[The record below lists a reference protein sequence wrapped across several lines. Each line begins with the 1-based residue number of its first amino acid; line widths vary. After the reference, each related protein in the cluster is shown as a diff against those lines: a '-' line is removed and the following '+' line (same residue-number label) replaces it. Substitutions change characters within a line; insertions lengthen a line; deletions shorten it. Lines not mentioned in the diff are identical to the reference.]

1 MARGKKTCPGCST
14 ELGARTQLCGCG
26 YHYPSKEVRIDLLE
40 EKKKKA
46 APRDPSLKR
55 GVKKCE
61 NCEAEIGYRT
71 HLCKHCGWYYPEG
84 VIRKDLLEEK
94 KKLSTPNKIYDS
106 LGQGRKRCP
115 GCGIIIGAIL
125 KTCFKCDFDFSAAKK
140 VKDEKKEAEREEK
153 EKNKEKV
160 VQGEKISP
168 VVAKLLMESEE
179 YEAPKKLTP
188 KEQAMRILSYGKERA
203 ESLLRMSKMSHW
215 SHVDWNVV
223 EQELGLGV

>member
-1 MARGKKTCPGCST
+1 MAKKSCPNCSAET
-14 ELGARTQLCGCG
+14 GVRTHLCECG
-26 YHYPSKEVRIDLLE
+26 WHYVSKELRKDLLE

-46 APRDPSLKR
+46 EPRDPSIKR
-55 GVKKCE
+55 GLKKCT
-61 NCEAEIGYRT
+61 NCGDGVGYRT
-71 HLCKHCGWYYPEG
+71 QLCKCGWYFPEA

-94 KKLSTPNKIYDS
+94 KKKAITPDKIYDS
-106 LGQGRKRCP
+106 LGQGRKKCP
-115 GCGIIIGAIL
+115 GCNIIVGAIL
-125 KTCFKCDFDFSAAKK
+125 KTCFKCNFDFSAAKK
-140 VKDEKKEAEREEK
+140 RKDEKIAEEK
-153 EKNKEKV
+153 AKKEESKAKTS
-160 VQGEKISP
+160 QGEKISP